1 MYFRIFKIEIINCDS
16 IQVYKDLKILS
27 NRPNKIEEKIVPHHL
42 YGYIQNKVFSVQ
54 KWLED
59 VQIILPQIRARGNI
73 PVFVGGTGLYVQSL
87 IEGISEIPVTQ
98 KKYKDDKKLLKI
110 GIERLNN
117 ETGLHF
123 WPSLE
128 LSIRHTEAMYSNS
141 PVLAKLW
148 FFWSNH
154 FAIVDGGFRTAFY
167 TGPYEREIIRP
178 NLNQSFEKLVYDVT
192 ISSAMIDSLDNS
204 QNIGPKSKHGKKN
217 KKSSCIK

>member
-1 MYFRIFKIEIINCDS
+1 MKNFFRKVAFGIGPNEEVPSDPLAWALNQLDDVPDLTWKGRIPSGKEMIEKYARKNEIE
-16 IQVYKDLKILS
+16 LK
-27 NRPNKIEEKIVPHHL
+27 
-42 YGYIQNKVFSVQ
+42 KVR
-54 KWLED
+54 E
-59 VQIILPQIRARGNI
+59 
-73 PVFVGGTGLYVQSL
+73 
-87 IEGISEIPVTQ
+87 
-98 KKYKDDKKLLKI
+98 KYKDDKKLLKI
-110 GIERLNN
+110 GIERLNK

-178 NLNQSFEKLVYDVT
+178 N
-192 ISSAMIDSLDNS
+192 
-204 QNIGPKSKHGKKN
+204 
-217 KKSSCIK
+217 